1 MKKSK
6 STVALFA
13 NYEIEVCFW
22 NICKVHILLGTEVC
36 PKLLE
41 SFSDLSTWI
50 QKVLYYIKQLL

>member
-22 NICKVHILLGTEVC
+22 NICKVHILLETEVC

-41 SFSDLSTWI
+41 SFSDLST
-50 QKVLYYIKQLL
+50 